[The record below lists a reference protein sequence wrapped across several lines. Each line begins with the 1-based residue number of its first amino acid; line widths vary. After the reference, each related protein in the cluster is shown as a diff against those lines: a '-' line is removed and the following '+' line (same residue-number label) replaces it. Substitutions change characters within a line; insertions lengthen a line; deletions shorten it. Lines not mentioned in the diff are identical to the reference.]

1 MNKVDR
7 IFSTI
12 LCGFGATIV
21 LLLFI
26 AIEISK
32 LGI

>member
-7 IFSTI
+7 VFGTI
-12 LCGFGATIV
+12 LCGFGATIA

-26 AIEISK
+26 AIEISR